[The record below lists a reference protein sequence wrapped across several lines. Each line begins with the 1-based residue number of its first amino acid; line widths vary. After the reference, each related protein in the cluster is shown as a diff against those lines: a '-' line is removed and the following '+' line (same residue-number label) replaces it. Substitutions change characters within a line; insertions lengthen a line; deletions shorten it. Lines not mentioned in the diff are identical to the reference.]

1 MTWTR
6 VALIYAVLAV
16 LVGYLALLD
25 GPANEEAA
33 LTLEPP
39 TPAASLLGT
48 EADAV
53 RVMTFQKEG
62 RLVRASRE
70 SGRWRPIEPMGA
82 RIPPDLF
89 DAAIAA
95 LTAGQASEKIAN
107 ETGHHLAEYG
117 LETPAA
123 TIELVVG
130 DMPNRPI
137 SVLIGAP
144 NPTQTAVYARRS
156 DEEAIY
162 LVGMNL
168 RYYIDLIFDAATKI

>member
-6 VALIYAVLAV
+6 VAVIYAVLAV
-16 LVGYLALLD
+16 LVGYLALSD
-25 GPANEEAA
+25 GPVTDDATTAPA
-33 LTLEPP
+33 PPPP
-39 TPAASLLGT
+39 TASLLGT

-53 RVMTFQKEG
+53 RVMTFHKDG

-95 LTAGQASEKIAN
+95 LTAGQASEKISD
-107 ETGHHLAEYG
+107 ESGHRLADYG
-117 LETPAA
+117 LESPTA

-130 DMPNRPI
+130 DIPNRPI
-137 SVLIGAP
+137 SVLIGAR

-156 DEEAIY
+156 DQDAIY

>member
-1 MTWTR
+1 VTWTR
-6 VALIYAVLAV
+6 VAVIYAVLAV
-16 LVGYLALLD
+16 LVGYLSLVD
-25 GPANEEAA
+25 GPANEETAV
-33 LTLEPP
+33 TLEPP
-39 TPAASLLGT
+39 TPSASLLGT

-53 RVMTFQKEG
+53 RVMTFQKDG
-62 RLVRASRE
+62 RLIRASRD

-95 LTAGQASEKIAN
+95 LTAGQASEKISA
-107 ETGHHLAEYG
+107 ESGHRLADYG
-117 LETPAA
+117 LESPAA

-130 DMPNRPI
+130 DVPNRPI
-137 SVLIGAP
+137 TVLIGAR

-156 DEEAIY
+156 DEDAIY

>member
-1 MTWTR
+1 VTWSR
-6 VALIYAVLAV
+6 VAVIYAVLVV
-16 LVGYLALLD
+16 LVGYLALVD
-25 GPANEEAA
+25 GPPSEETAP
-33 LTLEPP
+33 LEPP
-39 TPAASLLGT
+39 PPTASLLGT

-53 RVMTFQKEG
+53 RVMTFEKDG

-70 SGRWRPIEPMGA
+70 SGRWRPTEPMGA

-95 LTAGQASEKIAN
+95 LTAGQVSEKISPEA
-107 ETGHHLAEYG
+107 GHQLADYG
-117 LETPAA
+117 LEIPAA

-130 DMPNRPI
+130 DLPSRPI
-137 SVLIGAP
+137 SVSIGAR
-144 NPTQTAVYARRS
+144 NPAQTAVYARRS